1 MKVVDNNKKVGRFL
15 ILSFL
20 GLGVFSVL
28 IFSVF
33 SIYMKSQ
40 SRQAVYEVADLYM
53 SGIGDQVSKNF
64 ETTIEQYFGQMESLV
79 EVVAPEDE
87 TAQDMYRELVYR
99 AKVRNFD
106 YLAFCSEDGQ
116 FECLS
121 DKEFAPRRP
130 APFIE
135 ALNKGERRVVIG
147 LDTDG
152 NEVVIFGVN
161 ASYSMK
167 NGEKSTGLVGAV
179 PLEYI
184 TNSLSLES
192 DETLLYCHILREDG
206 TFVVNGSDITA
217 PDYFTSI
224 RNQYT
229 DDETKAA
236 EIYLKEL
243 SEALSENARYSSL
256 TEINGD
262 KRQIYEI
269 PMPYSEWYL
278 LMVMP
283 YEALDDILNGVNTQW
298 SVAVVLICV
307 VIIAL
312 LMYIFYQYYRM
323 TKKQLY
329 ELERVRNEALIA
341 TQAKSE
347 FLSNMSHDIRTPM
360 NAIVGM
366 TSIALNNAGDSDT
379 VQNCLK
385 KISMSSKH
393 LLGLIN
399 DVLDLSKI
407 ESGKMTLSYANVS
420 LREVVE
426 GIVGIVQPQVRAKK
440 QSFDVK
446 IENIKTEEIICDGVR
461 LNQVLLNLLS
471 NAVKYTP
478 DEGSIEFSISEV
490 DSPKGDEYVQIH
502 IYVKDNGIGMSSEF
516 VKKLYE
522 SYTRADNERVYK
534 TEGAGLGMSIV
545 KYIVDAMDGK
555 IDVKS
560 ELDKGTEFHITFD
573 VKKAPVS
580 EADMTLPA
588 WNVLVVD
595 DDADLCRTAVNTL
608 ASIGVNAEW
617 ALSGERALQ
626 MLSENHQYHIVI
638 LDWKLP
644 GINGIQTAR
653 KIRSS
658 FGNDLPIL
666 LISAYDWSEFESEA
680 VNAGINSFVA
690 KPLFKSTLY
699 YALKQH
705 MNVQEPTV
713 ETESNSSGLDGC
725 RILLAE
731 DNELNWEVARE
742 ILSDLN
748 LELDWAENGQ
758 ICVEKFENSEEG
770 YYDAILMDL
779 RMPVMN
785 GYDATKA
792 IRALN
797 RPDAAKIPII
807 AMTADAFTEDIKHCL
822 ETGMNAHTAKPININ
837 ELARLLKK
845 YIFEN
850 R

>member
-1 MKVVDNNKKVGRFL
+1 MKAVDNNKKVGRFL

-87 TAQDMYRELVYR
+87 TAQDMYQELVYR

-243 SEALSENARYSSL
+243 REALSENARYSSL

-283 YEALDDILNGVNTQW
+283 YEALDNILNGVNIQW

-341 TQAKSE
+341 TKAKSE

-360 NAIVGM
+360 NAIIGM
-366 TSIALNNAGDSDT
+366 TTIAAAYPSI
-379 VQNCLK
+379 
-385 KISMSSKH
+385 
-393 LLGLIN
+393 
-399 DVLDLSKI
+399 
-407 ESGKMTLSYANVS
+407 
-420 LREVVE
+420 
-426 GIVGIVQPQVRAKK
+426 
-440 QSFDVK
+440 
-446 IENIKTEEIICDGVR
+446 
-461 LNQVLLNLLS
+461 
-471 NAVKYTP
+471 
-478 DEGSIEFSISEV
+478 
-490 DSPKGDEYVQIH
+490 
-502 IYVKDNGIGMSSEF
+502 
-516 VKKLYE
+516 
-522 SYTRADNERVYK
+522 
-534 TEGAGLGMSIV
+534 
-545 KYIVDAMDGK
+545 
-555 IDVKS
+555 
-560 ELDKGTEFHITFD
+560 
-573 VKKAPVS
+573 
-580 EADMTLPA
+580 
-588 WNVLVVD
+588 
-595 DDADLCRTAVNTL
+595 
-608 ASIGVNAEW
+608 
-617 ALSGERALQ
+617 
-626 MLSENHQYHIVI
+626 
-638 LDWKLP
+638 
-644 GINGIQTAR
+644 
-653 KIRSS
+653 
-658 FGNDLPIL
+658 
-666 LISAYDWSEFESEA
+666 
-680 VNAGINSFVA
+680 
-690 KPLFKSTLY
+690 
-699 YALKQH
+699 
-705 MNVQEPTV
+705 
-713 ETESNSSGLDGC
+713 
-725 RILLAE
+725 
-731 DNELNWEVARE
+731 
-742 ILSDLN
+742 
-748 LELDWAENGQ
+748 
-758 ICVEKFENSEEG
+758 
-770 YYDAILMDL
+770 
-779 RMPVMN
+779 
-785 GYDATKA
+785 
-792 IRALN
+792 
-797 RPDAAKIPII
+797 
-807 AMTADAFTEDIKHCL
+807 
-822 ETGMNAHTAKPININ
+822 
-837 ELARLLKK
+837 
-845 YIFEN
+845 
-850 R
+850 